1 MSRNP
6 DKPRLYVVEDT
17 ADGAETL
24 VRAMNKQASERAV
37 NQTRFR
43 GRLASQD
50 DVLRLAQTAIL
61 DATVQPQSQ
70 APAPTP
76 ASAEAFA

>member
-1 MSRNP
+1 MSRQP

-17 ADGAETL
+17 ETHAETL

-50 DVLRLAQTAIL
+50 DVLRLAQTPIL
-61 DATVQPQSQ
+61 DATAAAQ
-70 APAPTP
+70 APAP
-76 ASAEAFA
+76 SEAFA